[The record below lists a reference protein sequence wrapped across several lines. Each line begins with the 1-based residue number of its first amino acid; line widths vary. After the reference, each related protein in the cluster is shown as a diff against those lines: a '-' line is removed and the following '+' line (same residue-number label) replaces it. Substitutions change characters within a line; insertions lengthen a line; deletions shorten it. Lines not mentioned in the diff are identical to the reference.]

1 LIKNI
6 ENFNIFTINLK
17 NLINS
22 FGELNLTMAAGG
34 STNFSAVGLATASN
48 LTVELIKR
56 FISVQLREVSKRVDG
71 LEEKLTSDANIVED
85 YNIEEEYETTLEV
98 IKSSLKFTGQKLQ

>member
-1 LIKNI
+1 
-6 ENFNIFTINLK
+6 
-17 NLINS
+17 
-22 FGELNLTMAAGG
+22 
-34 STNFSAVGLATASN
+34 
-48 LTVELIKR
+48 VELIKR